1 MKGPKIATIVSTTVP
16 NMVNRFIPKNDKIS
30 SINKAAIITLL
41 LIPAVFVS
49 DIIEELEKLCELGSI
64 DYILDKEIDC
74 VLITIIILRCYN
86 KMGIVFESVLL
97 FSLAV
102 LVIAVGLLVYYFK
115 SRIAEIESKNT
126 KCLEIVHD
134 VFLQHTQLKQD
145 VMHMSYVQEPAA
157 MRYYQQNG
165 GEDQIQIHLE
175 EDGEEEEEGDYDV
188 DEGVKIVNVDM
199 SGPVDSDIN
208 IADEI
213 EDAEDV
219 EHLEQLSEKPI
230 TKIDVHD
237 SDLESDNEEASVT
250 HSEPNNDAFREIF
263 NPDTKESYKKMDVKS
278 LRRLVV
284 SRGLATENTTR
295 LKKNELIDILLTII

>member
-1 MKGPKIATIVSTTVP
+1 
-16 NMVNRFIPKNDKIS
+16 
-30 SINKAAIITLL
+30 
-41 LIPAVFVS
+41 
-49 DIIEELEKLCELGSI
+49 
-64 DYILDKEIDC
+64 
-74 VLITIIILRCYN
+74 
-86 KMGIVFESVLL
+86 MGIVFESALL

-115 SRIAEIESKNT
+115 NRIAEIESKNT

-145 VMHMSYVQEPAA
+145 VVRMSYVQEPTT

-175 EDGEEEEEGDYDV
+175 EDEEEEEGDYDV

-199 SGPVDSDIN
+199 SGPIDSDIN

-213 EDAEDV
+213 EDAEGS
-219 EHLEQLSEKPI
+219 EQLEQLPAQVMP
-230 TKIDVHD
+230 KIDVHD

-295 LKKNELIDILLTII
+295 LKKNELIDILLTIV

>member
-1 MKGPKIATIVSTTVP
+1 
-16 NMVNRFIPKNDKIS
+16 
-30 SINKAAIITLL
+30 
-41 LIPAVFVS
+41 
-49 DIIEELEKLCELGSI
+49 
-64 DYILDKEIDC
+64 
-74 VLITIIILRCYN
+74 
-86 KMGIVFESVLL
+86 MGIVFQSALL

-115 SRIAEIESKNT
+115 NRIAEIESKNT

-145 VMHMSYVQEPAA
+145 VVRMSYVQEPVA

-175 EDGEEEEEGDYDV
+175 EDEDEEDGDYEV

-199 SGPVDSDIN
+199 SGPIDSDIN

-213 EDAEDV
+213 EDAEGS
-219 EHLEQLSEKPI
+219 EQLEQLP
-230 TKIDVHD
+230 TQVMPKIDVHD

-278 LRRLVV
+278 LRRLVL

-295 LKKNELIDILLTII
+295 LKKNELIDILLTIV

>member
-1 MKGPKIATIVSTTVP
+1 
-16 NMVNRFIPKNDKIS
+16 
-30 SINKAAIITLL
+30 LL
-41 LIPAVFVS
+41 LIPAVSVS
-49 DIIEELEKLCELGSI
+49 VIIDELEKLCELGSI

-74 VLITIIILRCYN
+74 VLITIINLRCYN

-115 SRIAEIESKNT
+115 RRIAEIEHKNT

-134 VFLQHTQLKQD
+134 VFLQHTELKQN
-145 VMHMSYVQEPAA
+145 VNRLTYSQEPAA
-157 MRYYQQNG
+157 MRYYQQG
-165 GEDQIQIHLE
+165 GHDDQIQIHLE
-175 EDGEEEEEGDYDV
+175 ESEAKTEAEADYEDDYDYE
-188 DEGVKIVNVDM
+188 DEDKGVKIVNVDM

-213 EDAEDV
+213 EDTEC
-219 EHLEQLSEKPI
+219 EEQLEQLQPSPVM

-250 HSEPNNDAFREIF
+250 HSEPNNEAFRELF
-263 NPDTKESYKKMDVKS
+263 NPDTKDSYKKMDVKS

-284 SRGLATENTTR
+284 SRGLATENTAR
-295 LKKNELIDILLTII
+295 MKKNELVDILLTIV

>member
-1 MKGPKIATIVSTTVP
+1 
-16 NMVNRFIPKNDKIS
+16 
-30 SINKAAIITLL
+30 
-41 LIPAVFVS
+41 
-49 DIIEELEKLCELGSI
+49 
-64 DYILDKEIDC
+64 
-74 VLITIIILRCYN
+74 
-86 KMGIVFESVLL
+86 MGIVFESALL

-115 SRIAEIESKNT
+115 NRIAEIESKNT

-134 VFLQHTQLKQD
+134 VFLQHTELKNN
-145 VMHMSYVQEPAA
+145 VNRMSISSYVQEPAA
-157 MRYYQQNG
+157 MRYYEQNG
-165 GEDQIQIHLE
+165 GNDQIQIHLE
-175 EDGEEEEEGDYDV
+175 EEDDDNDDDGEYEDEYDGNI

-199 SGPVDSDIN
+199 SGPIDSDIN

-213 EDAEDV
+213 EDTEGS
-219 EHLEQLSEKPI
+219 EHLEQLPEKTM

-250 HSEPNNDAFREIF
+250 HSEPSNEAFRELF
-263 NPDTKESYKKMDVKS
+263 NPDTKDSYKKMDVKS

-295 LKKNELIDILLTII
+295 MKKNELIDILLTIV

>member
-1 MKGPKIATIVSTTVP
+1 
-16 NMVNRFIPKNDKIS
+16 
-30 SINKAAIITLL
+30 
-41 LIPAVFVS
+41 
-49 DIIEELEKLCELGSI
+49 
-64 DYILDKEIDC
+64 
-74 VLITIIILRCYN
+74 
-86 KMGIVFESVLL
+86 MGIVFESALL

-115 SRIAEIESKNT
+115 NRIAEIESKNT

-145 VMHMSYVQEPAA
+145 VVRMSYVQEPVA

-175 EDGEEEEEGDYDV
+175 EDEDEEDGDYEV

-199 SGPVDSDIN
+199 SGPIDSDIN

-213 EDAEDV
+213 EDTEGS
-219 EHLEQLSEKPI
+219 EELEQLQPQLMP
-230 TKIDVHD
+230 KIDVHD

-284 SRGLATENTTR
+284 SRGLSTENTTR
-295 LKKNELIDILLTII
+295 LKKNELIDILLTIV

>member
-1 MKGPKIATIVSTTVP
+1 
-16 NMVNRFIPKNDKIS
+16 
-30 SINKAAIITLL
+30 
-41 LIPAVFVS
+41 
-49 DIIEELEKLCELGSI
+49 
-64 DYILDKEIDC
+64 
-74 VLITIIILRCYN
+74 
-86 KMGIVFESVLL
+86 MGIVFESALL

-115 SRIAEIESKNT
+115 NRIAEIESKNT

-145 VMHMSYVQEPAA
+145 VVRMSYVQEPATI
-157 MRYYQQNG
+157 RYYQQNG
-165 GEDQIQIHLE
+165 GDDQIQIHLE
-175 EDGEEEEEGDYDV
+175 EDDEEEEEEEGDYEV

-199 SGPVDSDIN
+199 SGPIDSDIN

-213 EDAEDV
+213 EDTEGS
-219 EHLEQLSEKPI
+219 EELEQLQPQ
-230 TKIDVHD
+230 TMPKIDVHD

-278 LRRLVV
+278 LRRLVA

-295 LKKNELIDILLTII
+295 LKKNELIDILLTIV

>member
-1 MKGPKIATIVSTTVP
+1 
-16 NMVNRFIPKNDKIS
+16 
-30 SINKAAIITLL
+30 
-41 LIPAVFVS
+41 
-49 DIIEELEKLCELGSI
+49 
-64 DYILDKEIDC
+64 
-74 VLITIIILRCYN
+74 
-86 KMGIVFESVLL
+86 MGIVFESALL

-115 SRIAEIESKNT
+115 NRIAEIESKNT

-145 VMHMSYVQEPAA
+145 VVRMSYVQEPAT

-175 EDGEEEEEGDYDV
+175 EDDEEEEDEGDYDV

-199 SGPVDSDIN
+199 SGPIDSDIN

-213 EDAEDV
+213 EDAECS
-219 EHLEQLSEKPI
+219 EQLEQLP
-230 TKIDVHD
+230 TQVMPKIDVHD
-237 SDLESDNEEASVT
+237 SDLESDNEDASVT

-295 LKKNELIDILLTII
+295 LKKNELIDILLTIV

>member
-1 MKGPKIATIVSTTVP
+1 
-16 NMVNRFIPKNDKIS
+16 
-30 SINKAAIITLL
+30 
-41 LIPAVFVS
+41 
-49 DIIEELEKLCELGSI
+49 
-64 DYILDKEIDC
+64 
-74 VLITIIILRCYN
+74 
-86 KMGIVFESVLL
+86 MGIVFESALL

-115 SRIAEIESKNT
+115 NRIAEIESKNT

-145 VMHMSYVQEPAA
+145 VVRMSYVQEPTT

-165 GEDQIQIHLE
+165 GEDHIQIHLE
-175 EDGEEEEEGDYDV
+175 EDDDEEEEEGDYDV

-199 SGPVDSDIN
+199 SGPIDSDIN

-213 EDAEDV
+213 EDAEGS
-219 EHLEQLSEKPI
+219 EQLEQLP
-230 TKIDVHD
+230 TQVMPKIDVHD

-295 LKKNELIDILLTII
+295 LKKNELIDILLTIV

>member
-1 MKGPKIATIVSTTVP
+1 
-16 NMVNRFIPKNDKIS
+16 
-30 SINKAAIITLL
+30 
-41 LIPAVFVS
+41 
-49 DIIEELEKLCELGSI
+49 
-64 DYILDKEIDC
+64 
-74 VLITIIILRCYN
+74 
-86 KMGIVFESVLL
+86 MGIVFESALL

-115 SRIAEIESKNT
+115 NRIAEIESKNT

-145 VMHMSYVQEPAA
+145 VVRMSYVHEPTT

-175 EDGEEEEEGDYDV
+175 EDEEEEEGDYDV

-199 SGPVDSDIN
+199 SGPIDSDIN

-213 EDAEDV
+213 EDAEGS
-219 EHLEQLSEKPI
+219 EQLEQLPAQVMP
-230 TKIDVHD
+230 KIDVHD

-295 LKKNELIDILLTII
+295 LKKNELIDILLTIV

>member
-1 MKGPKIATIVSTTVP
+1 
-16 NMVNRFIPKNDKIS
+16 
-30 SINKAAIITLL
+30 
-41 LIPAVFVS
+41 
-49 DIIEELEKLCELGSI
+49 
-64 DYILDKEIDC
+64 
-74 VLITIIILRCYN
+74 
-86 KMGIVFESVLL
+86 
-97 FSLAV
+97 
-102 LVIAVGLLVYYFK
+102 
-115 SRIAEIESKNT
+115 
-126 KCLEIVHD
+126 
-134 VFLQHTQLKQD
+134 
-145 VMHMSYVQEPAA
+145 
-157 MRYYQQNG
+157 
-165 GEDQIQIHLE
+165 
-175 EDGEEEEEGDYDV
+175 
-188 DEGVKIVNVDM
+188 M

-284 SRGLATENTTR
+284 TRGLATENTTR
-295 LKKNELIDILLTII
+295 LKKNELIDILLTIV

>member
-1 MKGPKIATIVSTTVP
+1 
-16 NMVNRFIPKNDKIS
+16 
-30 SINKAAIITLL
+30 
-41 LIPAVFVS
+41 
-49 DIIEELEKLCELGSI
+49 
-64 DYILDKEIDC
+64 
-74 VLITIIILRCYN
+74 
-86 KMGIVFESVLL
+86 MGIVFESALL

-115 SRIAEIESKNT
+115 NRIAEIESKNT

-145 VMHMSYVQEPAA
+145 VGRLSYFSEPAT

-175 EDGEEEEEGDYDV
+175 EDEEEEDDDYEI

-199 SGPVDSDIN
+199 SGPIDSDIN

-213 EDAEDV
+213 EDTEGS
-219 EHLEQLSEKPI
+219 EQLEQLQPQI
-230 TKIDVHD
+230 MPKIDVHD
-237 SDLESDNEEASVT
+237 SDLESDNEDASVT

-295 LKKNELIDILLTII
+295 LKKNELIDILLTIV

>member
-1 MKGPKIATIVSTTVP
+1 
-16 NMVNRFIPKNDKIS
+16 MVNRFIPKNDKIS
-30 SINKAAIITLL
+30 SIDKAAIITLL

-145 VMHMSYVQEPAA
+145 VGRLSYFQEPAA
-157 MRYYQQNG
+157 VRYYHQNG

-175 EDGEEEEEGDYDV
+175 EDQEEEEEDDYDL

-284 SRGLATENTTR
+284 TRGLATENTTR
-295 LKKNELIDILLTII
+295 LKKNELIDILLTIV

>member
-1 MKGPKIATIVSTTVP
+1 
-16 NMVNRFIPKNDKIS
+16 
-30 SINKAAIITLL
+30 
-41 LIPAVFVS
+41 
-49 DIIEELEKLCELGSI
+49 
-64 DYILDKEIDC
+64 
-74 VLITIIILRCYN
+74 
-86 KMGIVFESVLL
+86 MGIVFESALL

-115 SRIAEIESKNT
+115 NRITEIESKNT

-134 VFLQHTQLKQD
+134 VFLQHTELKNN
-145 VMHMSYVQEPAA
+145 VNRMCISSYVQEPTT

-175 EDGEEEEEGDYDV
+175 EDDVDGDDYEDDYDANI

-213 EDAEDV
+213 EDTEGA
-219 EHLEQLSEKPI
+219 EQLEELHVKTM

-237 SDLESDNEEASVT
+237 SDLESDNEDTSVT
-250 HSEPNNDAFREIF
+250 HSEVNNDAFREIF
-263 NPDTKESYKKMDVKS
+263 NPDTKDSYKKMDVKS

-295 LKKNELIDILLTII
+295 MKKNELIDILLTIV

>member
-1 MKGPKIATIVSTTVP
+1 
-16 NMVNRFIPKNDKIS
+16 
-30 SINKAAIITLL
+30 
-41 LIPAVFVS
+41 
-49 DIIEELEKLCELGSI
+49 
-64 DYILDKEIDC
+64 
-74 VLITIIILRCYN
+74 
-86 KMGIVFESVLL
+86 MGIVFESALL

-115 SRIAEIESKNT
+115 NRIAEIESKNT

-145 VMHMSYVQEPAA
+145 VVRMSYVQEPATI
-157 MRYYQQNG
+157 RYYQQNG
-165 GEDQIQIHLE
+165 GDDQIQIHLE
-175 EDGEEEEEGDYDV
+175 EDDEEEEEEEGDYEV

-199 SGPVDSDIN
+199 SGPIDSDIN

-213 EDAEDV
+213 EDTEGS
-219 EHLEQLSEKPI
+219 EELEQLQPQI
-230 TKIDVHD
+230 MPKIDVHD

-295 LKKNELIDILLTII
+295 LKKNELIDILLTIV

>member
-1 MKGPKIATIVSTTVP
+1 
-16 NMVNRFIPKNDKIS
+16 
-30 SINKAAIITLL
+30 
-41 LIPAVFVS
+41 
-49 DIIEELEKLCELGSI
+49 
-64 DYILDKEIDC
+64 
-74 VLITIIILRCYN
+74 
-86 KMGIVFESVLL
+86 MGIVFESALL

-115 SRIAEIESKNT
+115 NRIAEIESKNT

-145 VMHMSYVQEPAA
+145 VVRMSYVQEPATI
-157 MRYYQQNG
+157 RYYQQNG
-165 GEDQIQIHLE
+165 GDDQIQIHLE
-175 EDGEEEEEGDYDV
+175 EDEDEEDGDYEV

-199 SGPVDSDIN
+199 SGPIDSDIN

-213 EDAEDV
+213 EDTEGS
-219 EHLEQLSEKPI
+219 EELEQLQPQI
-230 TKIDVHD
+230 MPKIDVHD

-295 LKKNELIDILLTII
+295 LKKNELIDILLTIV